1 MNIFHIF
8 IVIIRRLAELP
19 RELFVMEQERKKMQE
34 DFDFKIGDSGRKLQE
49 AKAASD
55 ALMAEMDKTGQAYE
69 EMQEQNMRLIQQ
81 VRDKDKEYFALFQE
95 RIKISN
101 LQVSYAMPFWSDIRV
116 CYSKFKRKKKKSW
129 RVKLRSWKH
138 KSRAK
143 TNSFGRLRK
152 KKDFR
157 RHR

>member
-1 MNIFHIF
+1 
-8 IVIIRRLAELP
+8 
-19 RELFVMEQERKKMQE
+19 MEQERKKMQE

-101 LQVSYAMPFWSDIRV
+101 LQVSYVMPLWSDMRV
-116 CYSKFKRKKKKSW
+116 CYSKFKRRKKKSW
-129 RVKLRSWKH
+129 RVK
-138 KSRAK
+138 
-143 TNSFGRLRK
+143 
-152 KKDFR
+152 
-157 RHR
+157 